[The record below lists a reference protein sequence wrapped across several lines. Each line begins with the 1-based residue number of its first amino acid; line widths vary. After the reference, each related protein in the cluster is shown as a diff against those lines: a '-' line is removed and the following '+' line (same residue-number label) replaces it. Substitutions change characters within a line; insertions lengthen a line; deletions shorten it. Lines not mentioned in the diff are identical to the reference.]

1 MDGLVAA
8 VFVIYG
14 MMFLA
19 TVRETDGS
27 LTVSDSDRGNGIDA
41 DKRAGVVLLV
51 SPSRDSR
58 NSPSGHFADRGL
70 SNAYTRLL
78 VYIGLPELS
87 DYESYI

>member
-51 SPSRDSR
+51 TFS
-58 NSPSGHFADRGL
+58 
-70 SNAYTRLL
+70 
-78 VYIGLPELS
+78 
-87 DYESYI
+87 